1 MGAPGGSLETNQQTS
16 IKVGAFVIGLTLAL
30 LTSVFVLGGSTE
42 ILEDRYT
49 LHAKYE
55 DVAGLKEGAVVRL
68 AGWDVGQV
76 KAINFSSTLD
86 DQDLTVEM
94 SIMGRYKDR
103 IRTDSEARIDTVGV
117 LGDKYVSISMGSPDK
132 PVLDHGD
139 EMGTRAPLD
148 IMGYTKKFED
158 ILQNTSSISRKFD
171 LMLGDDDEVAAARL
185 GKSFEHMEGLL
196 GEAREGEG
204 LIHSLVY
211 DKQMATSVNNI
222 LRNLERASANLADT
236 TTEIR
241 AGDGLANELI
251 YGDDGATLAKELGE
265 LAGALSGLTADLK
278 NEDSVV
284 HAMLY
289 DPEKAKMVE
298 DLAAT
303 AASLKRTSEAIESG
317 DGTLGLL
324 AQDPSLYQDLRA
336 LMGGAQRNKLL
347 RSYIRRTIREGEKVN
362 AGAWEPQE

>member
-1 MGAPGGSLETNQQTS
+1 LDAPGGSLETNQRQS
-16 IKVGAFVIGLTLAL
+16 IKVGIFVIGLTTLLLA
-30 LTSVFVLGGSTE
+30 TVFVLGGSTE
-42 ILEDRYT
+42 MLEDRYT
-49 LHAKYE
+49 LQAKYA

-68 AGWDVGQV
+68 AGWDVGKV
-76 KAINFSSTLD
+76 KAINFSKSLN
-86 DQDLTVEM
+86 DQELTVEM

-117 LGDKYVSISMGSPDK
+117 LGDKYVSISMGSPGQDRLNH
-132 PVLDHGD
+132 LD
-139 EMGTRAPLD
+139 EIRTRAPLD
-148 IMGYTKKFED
+148 FLGYTKKFED
-158 ILQNTSSISRKFD
+158 ILQNTASISRKFD
-171 LMLGDDDEVAAARL
+171 LMLGDEDEVAAARL
-185 GKSFEHMEGLL
+185 GKSFEHMEDLL
-196 GEAREGEG
+196 GEAREGDG
-204 LIHSLVY
+204 LLHALVY
-211 DKQMATSVNNI
+211 DEQLALSVNNI
-222 LRNLERASANLADT
+222 LQNLERASANLADT

-251 YGDDGATLAKELGE
+251 YGHDGATLAKELGD

-278 NEDSVV
+278 NEDSVL

-289 DPEKAKMVE
+289 EPNNAKMVD

-303 AASLKRTSEAIESG
+303 ASSLRRTSAAIESG

-324 AQDPSLYQDLRA
+324 AHDPSLYQDLRA